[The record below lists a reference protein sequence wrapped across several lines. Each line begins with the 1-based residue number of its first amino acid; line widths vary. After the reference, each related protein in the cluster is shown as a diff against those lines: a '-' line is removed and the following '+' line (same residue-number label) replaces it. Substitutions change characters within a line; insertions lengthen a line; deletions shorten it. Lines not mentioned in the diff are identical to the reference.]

1 MSYSRINLIYNME
14 EHNILSNRCPELQ
27 NILDSSFGFR
37 VKWGT
42 LFVILFILLIIALS
56 FFVSIRE
63 QQTLYAE
70 CKACQKQEHFW
81 MSTLYVRNTNT
92 QLKNGQEVFIQND
105 TLRFSGVV
113 CSIEQTQDGT
123 CILIHTTHPTDKAIK
138 NNYIITYIGTSTLGE
153 IILSSIRNL
162 I

>member
-1 MSYSRINLIYNME
+1 ME
-14 EHNILSNRCPELQ
+14 EHNNLSNRCPELQ

-42 LFVILFILLIIALS
+42 LLVILFILLIIALS
-56 FFVSIRE
+56 FFVSTRE
-63 QQTLYAE
+63 QQTFYAE
-70 CKACQKQEHFW
+70 CKACQKQEHLW

-92 QLKNGQEVFIQND
+92 QLKNGHKVFIQNA
-105 TLRFSGVV
+105 TLKSSGVV

-123 CILIHTTHPTDKAIK
+123 CVLIRTTQPIDKATK
-138 NNYIITYIGTSTLGE
+138 NSYIITYVCTSTLGE
-153 IILSSIRNL
+153 IILSSIRDL

>member
-1 MSYSRINLIYNME
+1 ME
-14 EHNILSNRCPELQ
+14 EHNNLSNRCPELQ

-42 LFVILFILLIIALS
+42 LLVILFILIILVLS
-56 FFVSIRE
+56 FFVSTRE

-70 CKACQKQEHFW
+70 CKACQKQEHLW

-92 QLKNGQEVFIQND
+92 QLKNGHKVFIQND
-105 TLRFSGVV
+105 TLKYDGVV

-123 CILIHTTHPTDKAIK
+123 CILIRTTHPIDKSTK
-138 NNYIITYIGTSTLGE
+138 NNYIITHINTFTLGE
-153 IILSSIRNL
+153 IILSSIRDL